1 MNKNIPPSLFSKWL
15 IRANHIDESEFH
27 RWFFYPGML
36 FGSISTWWKGKAN
49 RPGPHEGLDLA
60 FYCNAQ
66 NTVNPVPMKMKIP
79 VMYTGIVRGISND
92 DFIGQSIYVCHPQF
106 TNDNG
111 NALYSI
117 YAHSR
122 GCDFLT
128 EGMTVD
134 ESDIIA
140 VVADFSQTRA
150 KMPPHLHLSMAF
162 LPPHFPKEN
171 MNWKTMAD
179 PDSVHLVNP
188 LDFLELNYTIQE
200 YVHSLN

>member
-1 MNKNIPPSLFSKWL
+1 MTDIIPPSPFSEWL
-15 IRANHIDESEFH
+15 IRANNLDAAEVHQ
-27 RWFFYPGML
+27 WFFYPGML
-36 FGSISTWWKGKAN
+36 FGSSSTWWQGNPN

-60 FYCNAQ
+60 FYCDAQ
-66 NTVNPVPMKMKIP
+66 NKIKHVPMKMKIP
-79 VMYTGIVRGISND
+79 VMYTGIVRKISND

-106 TNDNG
+106 TNDKKEN
-111 NALYSI
+111 LYSI
-117 YAHSR
+117 YAHSK

-128 EGMTVD
+128 EGMTVE

-140 VVADFSQTRA
+140 VVADFSKTKA
-150 KMPPHLHLSMAF
+150 KMPSHLHLSMAF
-162 LPPHFPKEN
+162 LPRHFPKAN

-200 YVHSLN
+200 YAHSLN